1 MSKYCRPMGLYV
13 TYLDCM
19 ECEDKEC
26 LQSHRKENKMIDRDY
41 IKAENKAYDNLVEK
55 GYTPQG
61 VDRNLKTVCV
71 MKFEHPEY
79 SEHPVKRGKCEV
91 LKFKN
96 WQEADMSL
104 PDRKESDKMLASIIC
119 EPNDI
124 VYLVFCSK
132 KHGAREN
139 IIFKARVE
147 MVTITT
153 EGIRYHAYCL
163 KCVNNKKVDKEL
175 QDGKW
180 VNHYRF
186 GNQTINN
193 GFKTTDLYPVFT
205 TKEKCIEWLKA

>member
-1 MSKYCRPMGLYV
+1 MSKYCKPMGLYV

-19 ECEDKEC
+19 DCEDKEC
-26 LQSHRKENKMIDRDY
+26 IQSHKKD
-41 IKAENKAYDNLVEK
+41 K
-55 GYTPQG
+55 
-61 VDRNLKTVCV
+61 
-71 MKFEHPEY
+71 
-79 SEHPVKRGKCEV
+79 
-91 LKFKN
+91 
-96 WQEADMSL
+96 
-104 PDRKESDKMLASIIC
+104 KESDKMLASIIC

-175 QDGKW
+175 QEGKW
-180 VNHYRF
+180 INNYCF
-186 GNQTINN
+186 GNQTIDN
-193 GFKTTDLYPVFT
+193 GYRNDAKNLYPVFT
-205 TKEKCIEWLKA
+205 TKERCLEWLKS